1 MPKVVSSNPI
11 KGYQRDIFTLFCRE
25 NCIVCLKRPKMDE
38 KEAGNESYIPKSI
51 IESMLR
57 VETEHSLSIILSL
70 MNALNTLSL
79 L

>member
-1 MPKVVSSNPI
+1 
-11 KGYQRDIFTLFCRE
+11 
-25 NCIVCLKRPKMDE
+25 MDE

-51 IESMLR
+51 IESMLG